1 MTMKCPRKTTLVAAA
16 ACILFTAASGWGQ
29 QPTAP
34 DTPTPKPQPP
44 AQNPADPKP
53 SLQAPPP
60 GRISVTTNLV
70 VLPVT
75 VKDRTGNLVADLKKD
90 EFRVFEDKVEQKIF
104 SFTAE
109 AYPLSIVVLIDNDL
123 KQKDAEAVEPSLRAV
138 VGGMSANDEAYV
150 CRFDQHFHEGPGF
163 TRDQDVL
170 LTELRQTSKTL
181 SSKSGA
187 PLPGDPF
194 NGPTINNA
202 PAPGV
207 NPINADPTVRL
218 VKGQATKA
226 LDDAVFNAAEVL
238 KDRPGDRRRKIILL
252 ISDGQ
257 NGSKFNTHKYEEVR
271 EDLLRQGIIVYSV
284 AVGSAYFE
292 RRFNR
297 LVSYSNDTGGDVYYG
312 ARSNSFEDFYAR
324 ITEQAR
330 NQYTLTFSPMGDRK
344 VDYHTVEV
352 RVRREGLTI
361 KTRQGYY
368 GGTFSTTAP
377 Q

>member
-1 MTMKCPRKTTLVAAA
+1 
-16 ACILFTAASGWGQ
+16 
-29 QPTAP
+29 
-34 DTPTPKPQPP
+34 
-44 AQNPADPKP
+44 
-53 SLQAPPP
+53 
-60 GRISVTTNLV
+60 
-70 VLPVT
+70 
-75 VKDRTGNLVADLKKD
+75 
-90 EFRVFEDKVEQKIF
+90 
-104 SFTAE
+104 
-109 AYPLSIVVLIDNDL
+109 
-123 KQKDAEAVEPSLRAV
+123 
-138 VGGMSANDEAYV
+138 
-150 CRFDQHFHEGPGF
+150 
-163 TRDQDVL
+163 
-170 LTELRQTSKTL
+170 
-181 SSKSGA
+181 
-187 PLPGDPF
+187 
-194 NGPTINNA
+194 
-202 PAPGV
+202 
-207 NPINADPTVRL
+207 
-218 VKGQATKA
+218 
-226 LDDAVFNAAEVL
+226 
-238 KDRPGDRRRKIILL
+238 LL